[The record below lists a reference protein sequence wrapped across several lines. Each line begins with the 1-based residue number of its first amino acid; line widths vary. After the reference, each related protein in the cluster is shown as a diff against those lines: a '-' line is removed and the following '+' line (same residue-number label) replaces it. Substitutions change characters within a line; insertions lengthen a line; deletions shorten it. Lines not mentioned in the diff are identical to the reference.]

1 MGEGDAKNVACLGD
15 WTWDFSIGNRK
26 PLITFKQRNSMIRHK
41 H

>member
-1 MGEGDAKNVACLGD
+1 MSEGDGD

-26 PLITFKQRNSMIRHK
+26 PLLTFKQGNSMIRHK